1 MHGVVTQ
8 QTTKWSVHYPEIQL
22 FSAAC
27 TLRCIYWRFQKLTPG
42 SATCSHFYLKCVCLL
57 LSGLFLSVSLRRT
70 EETASAGETC
80 LRPSLLW
87 DVVQCTLAV
96 GYLHKRSSE
105 MGPTCTETSLNKH
118 PTRARGSTT
127 PRRNPDVTSVLY
139 PGGAWFEFRMGRRL
153 SWLKIFRDCGE
164 WLEGNC
170 WYVGQ
175 NTRACFHVRSNSWPH
190 RWMVRSV
197 NSWQRCE
204 PFKCQ
209 VKSQLPSA
217 SIIWSS
223 PYSPR

>member
-8 QTTKWSVHYPEIQL
+8 QTTKWSVHYPEIQI

-170 WYVGQ
+170 RYGTSVRTRELVSTFVPIHDPTAGWYVVW
-175 NTRACFHVRSNSWPH
+175 TRG
-190 RWMVRSV
+190 SV
-197 NSWQRCE
+197 
-204 PFKCQ
+204 
-209 VKSQLPSA
+209 VK
-217 SIIWSS
+217 
-223 PYSPR
+223 